1 MHKPAKPLTV
11 EELLTLAG
19 LLKQWR
25 DHLDYTMVMLEGR
38 RWKRKSL
45 LDIYGNLGGVVR
57 DFHLVGAM
65 RVSTLGALN
74 MAYETRGMEGKDEP
88 GHGKPAGK
96 EGGRGKGR

>member
-65 RVSTLGALN
+65 LAENFFESHRMISGFGIGTMNLPPQAL
-74 MAYETRGMEGKDEP
+74 M
-88 GHGKPAGK
+88 
-96 EGGRGKGR
+96 